1 MEWKERERFR
11 KYFEELA
18 NMIPEEL
25 TSNEVEAGLKDKIE
39 ELQNIIS
46 NDLTTIDNLVKSKYR
61 NIKLKNMI
69 VQTT

>member
-1 MEWKERERFR
+1 MEWKERETFR